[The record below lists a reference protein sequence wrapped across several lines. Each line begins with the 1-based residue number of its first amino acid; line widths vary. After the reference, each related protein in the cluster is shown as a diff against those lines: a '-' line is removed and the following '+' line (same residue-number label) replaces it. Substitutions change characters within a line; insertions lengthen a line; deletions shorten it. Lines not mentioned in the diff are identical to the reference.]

1 LLKNAPYLKTWM
13 VVFQL
18 GPVIGVP
25 NGLRPDYTFA
35 IIAITRTELAENVPR
50 LCTSTYTML
59 CTISGGLIVATLSL
73 PSTMIS

>member
-1 LLKNAPYLKTWM
+1 M

-35 IIAITRTELAENVPR
+35 IIAITRTELAENGPR

-59 CTISGGLIVATLSL
+59 CTISGGSIVATLSL